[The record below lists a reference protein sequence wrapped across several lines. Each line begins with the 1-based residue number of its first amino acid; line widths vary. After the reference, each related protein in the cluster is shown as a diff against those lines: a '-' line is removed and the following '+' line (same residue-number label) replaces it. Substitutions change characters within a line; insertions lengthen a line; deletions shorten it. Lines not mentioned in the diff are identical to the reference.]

1 MDVLPTKYIAPK
13 YVTRFR
19 CIGADCEEACCSGWQ
34 VAVDAHHY
42 DKLEQRMNGASE
54 ESEEFARK
62 LRRVEEVD
70 RRNGKY
76 ALIVLNESGDC
87 SFYGADRLC
96 TLHKRYGHEFLS
108 DTCAA
113 YPRQVGLVGTR
124 VELTAKVSCPEVARQ
139 LLLAPDAMT
148 IVDIPGAAVER
159 GAVNQSLA
167 ENPPELYERA
177 VDDVRGTI
185 LGMLGDLRYPFASR
199 LAFVACLADE
209 LGPLFYRGSTAADA
223 LVIRVLERGGSD
235 EIRKLS
241 HREFSAV
248 EVPDEFATMIVLRV
262 ILSCMHAGAGTFGR
276 LIRSIF
282 AQAGCDPS
290 APAPVGQEKA
300 RLVLA
305 LYESSKKRCEI
316 ALGPR
321 LDAYFSRYAMNY
333 FLQDWYTSAPSLAA
347 HTGRL
352 VLRVALLR
360 FLVLCHPSIAQGT
373 ADEQTLDRAAVEV
386 FFKFSRGVEHNPQ
399 FLAAIEKD
407 FRERAADIAHA
418 MFLAKF

>member
-34 VAVDAHHY
+34 VAVDPHHY
-42 DKLEQRMNGASE
+42 EMLEQRMSGAADE
-54 ESEEFARK
+54 REEFARK
-62 LRRVEEVD
+62 LRRVDEVD

-76 ALIVLNESGDC
+76 ALIVLNDAGDC

-108 DTCAA
+108 DTCAT

-148 IVDIPGAAVER
+148 IADIPSEAVER
-159 GAVNQSLA
+159 GVVNQSLA

-185 LGMLGDLRYPFASR
+185 LGMLGDVRYPFTSR
-199 LAFVACLADE
+199 LAFVACMADE
-209 LGPLFYRGSTAADA
+209 LEPLFHRGSTAADS
-223 LVIRVLERGGSD
+223 LVIRTLERSASD
-235 EIRKLS
+235 EMRKLI
-241 HREFSAV
+241 HREFSAMA
-248 EVPDEFATMIVLRV
+248 VPDDFATMIVLRV
-262 ILSCMHAGAGTFGR
+262 ILSCMHAGAGAFGR

-290 APAPVGQEKA
+290 APGPVGQEKA

-305 LYESSKKRCEI
+305 LYVMSKKRCES
-316 ALGPR
+316 AWGPR
-321 LDAYFSRYAMNY
+321 LDTYFSRYAMNY
-333 FLQDWYTSAPSLAA
+333 FLQEWYTAAPSLAA
-347 HTGRL
+347 HTSRL
-352 VLRVALLR
+352 VLRIAVLR
-360 FLVLCHPSIAQGT
+360 FLLMCHPSIAQET
-373 ADEQTLDRAAVEV
+373 PDEPTLDRAAVEV

-407 FRERAADIAHA
+407 FRERAGDIAHA
-418 MFLAKF
+418 MFLSKF